1 MQDRNVINGFA
12 SVVLTEFIDFLYPI
26 RYVAILGLILIIVD
40 LKFGISAA
48 IARKEEIRFSR
59 ALRRTGNK
67 IVDYTC
73 WLLLAVATGHAF
85 GNDFNIKILPS
96 IILAIIF
103 GIEINSCLG
112 NYFKSRGFNYKINV
126 FKLFTGDF
134 KEVFT
139 LLEEKEEKEQKD

>member
-1 MQDRNVINGFA
+1 MQERNIVSGFT
-12 SVVLTEFIDFLYPI
+12 SVVLSEFIDFLYPI
-26 RYVAILGLILIIVD
+26 RFIALLGLILVIVD
-40 LKFGISAA
+40 LRFGIRAA
-48 IARKEEIRFSR
+48 IVRKEEIRFSR

-85 GNDFNIKILPS
+85 GNDFNIKIFPS

-139 LLEEKEEKEQKD
+139 LLEEKEEIEQKD